1 MSKQSEIM
9 TIESMVPTT
18 PAAMFDVWKLGTT
31 SVELWSTT
39 LSTIFSR
46 TQLWGTQSPLDPK
59 MIVENQKMVSEKIAA
74 SWEMWFVMQ
83 KAWSSAMTGGKV
95 APWWTT
101 GTQFIKPLHKRTT
114 ANSRRLS

>member
-1 MSKQSEIM
+1 MTQQPTWSEL
-9 TIESMVPTT
+9 VPTT

-31 SVELWSTT
+31 SVEMWSTAM
-39 LSTIFSR
+39 STIMSR

-59 MIVENQKMVSEKIAA
+59 MIAENQKMVSEKIAA

-83 KAWSSAMTGGKV
+83 KAWMNAMSGGKV
-95 APWWTT
+95 VPWWTT